1 MGGSHGFKIIEGK
14 ALIKATI
21 DLIVRS
27 KHCEAKIIFDF
38 YPKKKK
44 LSLIVPSKIV

>member
-14 ALIKATI
+14 ALIIIKATI

-44 LSLIVPSKIV
+44 KNYL